1 MPDLKDEYGNYQA
14 GLSPGPSLPSSRGT
28 LRHGVGAPSNDLGNV
43 GDGYVNQSNGDWYTK
58 KATGWELQAGG
69 GGGGGFNNLIGSGSP
84 VGVETPDYAGQYYFD
99 TANATF
105 WVATGATSADW
116 LQLV

>member
-1 MPDLKDEYGNYQA
+1 MATELYQA
-14 GLSPGPSLPSSRGT
+14 SAINHPPNPHLPGIGGVLYGT
-28 LRHGVGAPSNDLGNV
+28 GAPPSDLGNV
-43 GDGYVNQSNGDWYTK
+43 GNVYVNISNGDIYTYK
-58 KATGWELQAGG
+58 NTGWELQSGG
-69 GGGGGFNNLIGSGSP
+69 GGGGGSNNLIGSGSP

-105 WVATGATSADW
+105 WVATGLTSADW